1 MAASLRDNDELLLTA
16 YCDGELDATAAAE
29 FERRLASDGSL
40 KARYSRLMSLRQ
52 GLRALPL
59 ADVPADLQARI
70 QARLNAEQAASTQV
84 GMAQADSAPAN
95 EVGAG
100 NSNVT
105 VLRRRPRRN
114 WSFQALAASAV
125 FGAVIS
131 GSVLKTID
139 HFDQSDT
146 VASEVVAG
154 HIRGL
159 LAPQPFDIASS
170 DRHTVK
176 PWFTS
181 KLPESPQVPDLSAQG
196 FALLGGRVDVI
207 NDRPVATIVYK
218 HAAHTVSLTTLRPG
232 QSVPDQTIAG
242 YNVRSWSDGNFTY
255 VAVCDLPNADL
266 AVFERAFSAAA
277 PAPEIIK
284 Q

>member
-1 MAASLRDNDELLLTA
+1 MIASLRDNDEWLLTA
-16 YCDGELDATAAAE
+16 FCDGELDPAAASE
-29 FERRLASDGSL
+29 FERRMENDAAL
-40 KARYSRLMSLRQ
+40 KARYSRLMALRKAVRSLPP
-52 GLRALPL
+52 AE
-59 ADVPADLQARI
+59 VPSGLQARI
-70 QARLNAEQAASTQV
+70 QASLNAEQADT
-84 GMAQADSAPAN
+84 GRTKT
-95 EVGAG
+95 AG
-100 NSNVT
+100 NVAA
-105 VLRRRPRRN
+105 LRRRS

-125 FGAVIS
+125 IGAVIS
-131 GSVLKTID
+131 GSVLKAID
-139 HFDQSDT
+139 HFGQSDT
-146 VASEVVAG
+146 IASEVVAG

-181 KLPESPQVPDLSAQG
+181 RLPESPQVPDLTAQG
-196 FALLGGRVDVI
+196 FVLLGGRVDVI

-232 QSVPDQTIAG
+232 QAVTDQTIAG

-255 VAVCDLPNADL
+255 VAVCDLPSADL

-277 PAPEIIK
+277 PVGEIIK

>member
-1 MAASLRDNDELLLTA
+1 MAALLQDNEELQLTA
-16 YCDGELDATAAAE
+16 YCDGELDPAAAGE
-29 FERRLASDGSL
+29 FERRLAADELL
-40 KARYSRLMSLRQ
+40 KARYTRLMSLRQ
-52 GLRALPL
+52 AVRALPQVDL
-59 ADVPADLQARI
+59 PSDLQAKI
-70 QARLNAEQAASTQV
+70 QARLKAETERSTAERPSNV
-84 GMAQADSAPAN
+84 
-95 EVGAG
+95 
-100 NSNVT
+100 SNVT
-105 VLRRRPRRN
+105 VLRRRS

-139 HFDQSDT
+139 RFGQEDT

-181 KLPESPQVPDLSAQG
+181 RLPESPQVPDLAAQG

-207 NDRPVATIVYK
+207 NNRPVATIVYK

-232 QSVPDQTIAG
+232 QTVPEQTIAG

-255 VAVCDLPNADL
+255 VAVGDLPSADL
-266 AVFERAFSAAA
+266 AVFEREFAAAA
-277 PAPEIIK
+277 PAPEIK

>member
-1 MAASLRDNDELLLTA
+1 MTASLRDNDELLLTA
-16 YCDGELDATAAAE
+16 YCDGELDAVAAGE
-29 FERRLASDGSL
+29 FERQLAAHGAL

-52 GLRALPL
+52 AVRALPL
-59 ADVPADLQARI
+59 ADVPSDLQARI
-70 QARLNAEQAASTQV
+70 KARLNAETL
-84 GMAQADSAPAN
+84 SAEKETRP
-95 EVGAG
+95 
-100 NSNVT
+100 SNVIS
-105 VLRRRPRRN
+105 LRRRS

-139 HFDQSDT
+139 RFGQSDT

-159 LAPQPFDIASS
+159 LAPQPFDVASS

-176 PWFTS
+176 PWFTAR
-181 KLPESPQVPDLSAQG
+181 LPESPQVPDLTERG

-207 NDRPVATIVYK
+207 GKSPVATIVYK

-232 QSVPDQTIAG
+232 QVIPDQTIAG

-255 VAVCDLPNADL
+255 VAVCDLPSADL
-266 AVFERAFSAAA
+266 AVFEREFAAAA

>member
-1 MAASLRDNDELLLTA
+1 MIVSLRDNDELQLTA
-16 YCDGELDATAAAE
+16 YCDGELNPTAAAE
-29 FERRLASDGSL
+29 FERRLAADGSL
-40 KARYSRLMSLRQ
+40 RARYSRLMSLQQAVRS
-52 GLRALPL
+52 LPL
-59 ADVPADLQARI
+59 ADLPSDLKARVQAM
-70 QARLNAEQAASTQV
+70 LNAER
-84 GMAQADSAPAN
+84 P
-95 EVGAG
+95 
-100 NSNVT
+100 SNVT
-105 VLRRRPRRN
+105 VLRRRN

-139 HFDQSDT
+139 RVGQDDAI
-146 VASEVVAG
+146 ASEVVAG

-159 LAPQPFDIASS
+159 LAPQPFDVASS

-181 KLPESPQVPDLSAQG
+181 RLPESPQVPDLSARG

-207 NDRPVATIVYK
+207 GDSPVATIVYK
-218 HAAHTVSLTTLRPG
+218 HAAHTVSLTTLRAG
-232 QSVPDQTIAG
+232 RTVPEQTIAG

-255 VAVCDLPNADL
+255 VAVCDLPSVDL
-266 AVFERAFSAAA
+266 AAFESAFSAAESA
-277 PAPEIIK
+277 APEIK

>member
-1 MAASLRDNDELLLTA
+1 MIESLQDNDELQLTA
-16 YCDGELDATAAAE
+16 YCDGELDPIAAAE
-29 FERRLASDGSL
+29 FERRLAADEAL
-40 KARYSRLMSLRQ
+40 KARYARLMALRQ
-52 GLRALPL
+52 AVRALPQI
-59 ADVPADLQARI
+59 AVPADLQARI
-70 QARLNAEQAASTQV
+70 QARLKAETEQR
-84 GMAQADSAPAN
+84 PN
-95 EVGAG
+95 
-100 NSNVT
+100 NVT
-105 VLRRRPRRN
+105 VLRRRN

-139 HFDQSDT
+139 HFGQSDA

-181 KLPESPQVPDLSAQG
+181 RLPESPQVPDLSAHG

-207 NDRPVATIVYK
+207 DNRPVATIVYK
-218 HAAHTVSLTTLRPG
+218 HAAHTVSLTTLKAG
-232 QSVPDQTIAG
+232 QAVPDQTIAG
-242 YNVRSWSDGNFTY
+242 YNVRSWSDDNFTY
-255 VAVCDLPNADL
+255 VAVCDLPSVDL
-266 AVFERAFSAAA
+266 AVFEREFIAAA
-277 PAPEIIK
+277 PAPEIR

>member
-1 MAASLRDNDELLLTA
+1 MIESLRDSDELQLTA
-16 YCDGELDATAAAE
+16 YCDGELDPVAAAE
-29 FERRLASDGSL
+29 FERRLAADDRL
-40 KARYSRLMSLRQ
+40 KARHARLMALRQ
-52 GLRALPL
+52 AVRA
-59 ADVPADLQARI
+59 VPQAQVPPDLQARI
-70 QARLNAEQAASTQV
+70 QAKLKAET
-84 GMAQADSAPAN
+84 AQRP
-95 EVGAG
+95 G
-100 NSNVT
+100 NVT
-105 VLRRRPRRN
+105 VLRRRS

-125 FGAVIS
+125 FGAVIT

-139 HFDQSDT
+139 RFGQADT

-181 KLPESPQVPDLSAQG
+181 RLPESPQVPDLAAQG
-196 FALLGGRVDVI
+196 FTLLGGRVDVI
-207 NDRPVATIVYK
+207 ENRPVATIVYK
-218 HAAHTVSLTTLRPG
+218 HAAHTVSLTTLKAG
-232 QSVPDQTIAG
+232 QAVSGQTIAG

-255 VAVCDLPNADL
+255 VAVGDLPSADL
-266 AVFERAFSAAA
+266 AMFEREFTAAT
-277 PAPEIIK
+277 PAPEIK